1 MNIVNSLMKD
11 LLISGGWS
19 ESCVQM
25 YQHDYVKPNIIET
38 YIQENKRVTGVKIT
52 KQELKNFG
60 ACQEGFKRFI
70 IQTNNT
76 DEPVGIISLIG
87 GENTVSDL
95 LWLAGKILSKE
106 KIVRFACDCALL
118 NIELIRPYTNDFNL
132 IQDFLNNPSQNAA
145 RAARA
150 AHAASAADAAAHA
163 AYAAHAA
170 SAADAA
176 DAADAAAHAARAAR
190 AASAAYAARA
200 AAHAA
205 ARAAYAAD
213 AADINKL
220 LVKLFTE

>member
-1 MNIVNSLMKD
+1 M
-11 LLISGGWS
+11 
-19 ESCVQM
+19 
-25 YQHDYVKPNIIET
+25 
-38 YIQENKRVTGVKIT
+38 KIT

-70 IQTNNT
+70 VQTNNT
-76 DEPVGIISLIG
+76 DEPVEVISLIG

-118 NIELIRPYTNDFNL
+118 NIELIRPYMNNFNL

-145 RAARA
+145 Y
-150 AHAASAADAAAHA
+150 AADAAYAA
-163 AYAAHAA
+163 AYAADT
-170 SAADAA
+170 AD
-176 DAADAAAHAARAAR
+176 
-190 AASAAYAARA
+190 
-200 AAHAA
+200 
-205 ARAAYAAD
+205 AAD

>member
-1 MNIVNSLMKD
+1 MN
-11 LLISGGWS
+11 
-19 ESCVQM
+19 
-25 YQHDYVKPNIIET
+25 
-38 YIQENKRVTGVKIT
+38 IT

-76 DEPVGIISLIG
+76 DEPVEIVSLIG

-118 NIELIRPYTNDFNL
+118 NIGLIRPYTNDFNL

-145 RAARA
+145 AYAAY
-150 AHAASAADAAAHA
+150 AASAAACAADAAARA
-163 AYAAHAA
+163 AYAACAA
-170 SAADAA
+170 CAAACAAD
-176 DAADAAAHAARAAR
+176 
-190 AASAAYAARA
+190 
-200 AAHAA
+200 AA

-213 AADINKL
+213 AAARAADAACAANAANAADINKL

>member
-1 MNIVNSLMKD
+1 M
-11 LLISGGWS
+11 
-19 ESCVQM
+19 
-25 YQHDYVKPNIIET
+25 
-38 YIQENKRVTGVKIT
+38 KIT

-76 DEPVGIISLIG
+76 DEPVEVISLIG
-87 GENTVSDL
+87 GKNTVSDL

-145 RAARA
+145 RAA
-150 AHAASAADAAAHA
+150 
-163 AYAAHAA
+163 YAATY
-170 SAADAA
+170 AADAA
-176 DAADAAAHAARAAR
+176 DAYTYAARAAY
-190 AASAAYAARA
+190 AAYAARA
-200 AAHAA
+200 AYAA
-205 ARAAYAAD
+205 TYAAAD
-213 AADINKL
+213 AADADINKL

>member
-1 MNIVNSLMKD
+1 
-11 LLISGGWS
+11 
-19 ESCVQM
+19 M

-38 YIQENKRVTGVKIT
+38 YIQENKRVTGMKIT

-76 DEPVGIISLIG
+76 DEPVEVISLIG
-87 GENTVSDL
+87 GKNTVSDL

-132 IQDFLNNPSQNAA
+132 IQDFLNNPSQNVAA

-150 AHAASAADAAAHA
+150 AYDAARA
-163 AYAAHAA
+163 AARAAC
-170 SAADAA
+170 DAA
-176 DAADAAAHAARAAR
+176 RATCDAATYAARAAR
-190 AASAAYAARA
+190 AATYAVYDATYAVYDAYAAAYAVYD
-200 AAHAA
+200 
-205 ARAAYAAD
+205 AYNAYD
-213 AADINKL
+213 ADINKL

>member
-1 MNIVNSLMKD
+1 M
-11 LLISGGWS
+11 
-19 ESCVQM
+19 
-25 YQHDYVKPNIIET
+25 
-38 YIQENKRVTGVKIT
+38 KIT

-76 DEPVGIISLIG
+76 DEPVEVISLIG

-145 RAARA
+145 ARAAR
-150 AHAASAADAAAHA
+150 DAARDA
-163 AYAAHAA
+163 AYAA
-170 SAADAA
+170 
-176 DAADAAAHAARAAR
+176 ARAGD
-190 AASAAYAARA
+190 AAYAAA
-200 AAHAA
+200 SAG
-205 ARAAYAAD
+205 
-213 AADINKL
+213 DINKL

>member
-25 YQHDYVKPNIIET
+25 YQHDYIKPNIIET
-38 YIQENKRVTGVKIT
+38 YIQENKNKRVTGMKIT

-76 DEPVGIISLIG
+76 NEPVEVISLIG

-132 IQDFLNNPSQNAA
+132 IQDFLNSPSQNA
-145 RAARA
+145 RAAA
-150 AHAASAADAAAHA
+150 YAADAAA
-163 AYAAHAA
+163 
-170 SAADAA
+170 DAA
-176 DAADAAAHAARAAR
+176 AADAAAAAAA
-190 AASAAYAARA
+190 AAAAYAAY
-200 AAHAA
+200 AA

-213 AADINKL
+213 AADAAAYAAARAAARAARAADINKL

>member
-1 MNIVNSLMKD
+1 M
-11 LLISGGWS
+11 
-19 ESCVQM
+19 
-25 YQHDYVKPNIIET
+25 
-38 YIQENKRVTGVKIT
+38 KIT

-76 DEPVGIISLIG
+76 DEPVEVISLIG

-145 RAARA
+145 AAR
-150 AHAASAADAAAHA
+150 DA
-163 AYAAHAA
+163 AYA
-170 SAADAA
+170 
-176 DAADAAAHAARAAR
+176 AARAAR
-190 AASAAYAARA
+190 DAAARARAAARDAAYAARDA
-200 AAHAA
+200 ARDAAYAAYAA
-205 ARAAYAAD
+205 ARAGDAAARAGDAAARAGDAAYAAAR

>member
-1 MNIVNSLMKD
+1 M
-11 LLISGGWS
+11 
-19 ESCVQM
+19 
-25 YQHDYVKPNIIET
+25 
-38 YIQENKRVTGVKIT
+38 KIT

-76 DEPVGIISLIG
+76 DEPVEVISLIG

-145 RAARA
+145 AAR
-150 AHAASAADAAAHA
+150 DA
-163 AYAAHAA
+163 AYA
-170 SAADAA
+170 
-176 DAADAAAHAARAAR
+176 AARAAR
-190 AASAAYAARA
+190 DADDHARDAARDAAYAAARA
-200 AAHAA
+200 GDAAYAA
-205 ARAAYAAD
+205 ARAGDAAARAGDAAYAAAR

>member
-38 YIQENKRVTGVKIT
+38 YIQENKRVTGMKIT

-76 DEPVGIISLIG
+76 DEPVEIVSLIG

-145 RAARA
+145 GR
-150 AHAASAADAAAHA
+150 AADAAYAAADAAGRAADA
-163 AYAAHAA
+163 AYAAGR
-170 SAADAA
+170 AADAA
-176 DAADAAAHAARAAR
+176 
-190 AASAAYAARA
+190 YV
-200 AAHAA
+200 
-205 ARAAYAAD
+205 
-213 AADINKL
+213 DINKM
-220 LVKLFTE
+220 LVKLFTA

>member
-1 MNIVNSLMKD
+1 M
-11 LLISGGWS
+11 
-19 ESCVQM
+19 
-25 YQHDYVKPNIIET
+25 
-38 YIQENKRVTGVKIT
+38 KIT

-76 DEPVGIISLIG
+76 DEPVEIVSLIG

-118 NIELIRPYTNDFNL
+118 NVGLIRPYTNDFNL

-145 RAARA
+145 ARAADAAYAAAARAVDAARA
-150 AHAASAADAAAHA
+150 AAAANAVDAAAAANAA
-163 AYAAHAA
+163 AYAAR
-170 SAADAA
+170 AADADADADAAYAA
-176 DAADAAAHAARAAR
+176 DAADAAARTADAADAAC
-190 AASAAYAARA
+190 AAYA
-200 AAHAA
+200 
-205 ARAAYAAD
+205 

>member
-38 YIQENKRVTGVKIT
+38 YIQENKNKRVMSMKIT

-76 DEPVGIISLIG
+76 DEPVEVISLIG
-87 GENTVSDL
+87 GKNTVSDL
-95 LWLAGKILSKE
+95 LWLAGKILPKE

-145 RAARA
+145 R
-150 AHAASAADAAAHA
+150 
-163 AYAAHAA
+163 
-170 SAADAA
+170 DAA
-176 DAADAAAHAARAAR
+176 DAA
-190 AASAAYAARA
+190 RA
-200 AAHAA
+200 AAA
-205 ARAAYAAD
+205 AR
-213 AADINKL
+213 ADINKL

>member
-1 MNIVNSLMKD
+1 M
-11 LLISGGWS
+11 
-19 ESCVQM
+19 
-25 YQHDYVKPNIIET
+25 
-38 YIQENKRVTGVKIT
+38 KIT

-76 DEPVGIISLIG
+76 DEPVEVISLIG

-145 RAARA
+145 RAA
-150 AHAASAADAAAHA
+150 D
-163 AYAAHAA
+163 AYA
-170 SAADAA
+170 
-176 DAADAAAHAARAAR
+176 AARAAR
-190 AASAAYAARA
+190 AAYAAARAARAAYAAYAADAATYAADAYAARAAAYAARA
-200 AAHAA
+200 ADV
-205 ARAAYAAD
+205 AD
-213 AADINKL
+213 VADINKL

>member
-1 MNIVNSLMKD
+1 
-11 LLISGGWS
+11 
-19 ESCVQM
+19 M

-38 YIQENKRVTGVKIT
+38 YIQENKRVTGMKIT

-76 DEPVGIISLIG
+76 DEPVEVISLIG
-87 GENTVSDL
+87 GKNTVSDL

-132 IQDFLNNPSQNAA
+132 IQDFLNNPSQNVAA

-150 AHAASAADAAAHA
+150 AYDAARA
-163 AYAAHAA
+163 AARAAC
-170 SAADAA
+170 DAA
-176 DAADAAAHAARAAR
+176 RAACDAATYAARAAR
-190 AASAAYAARA
+190 AATYAVYDATYAVYDTYAAAYAVYD
-200 AAHAA
+200 
-205 ARAAYAAD
+205 AYNAYD
-213 AADINKL
+213 ADINKL

>member
-76 DEPVGIISLIG
+76 DEPVEVISLIG
-87 GENTVSDL
+87 GENFRDCL
-95 LWLAGKILSKE
+95 KQAKKAGWVLKNAIQFVLHQVTRILNYDPKRCGDS
-106 KIVRFACDCALL
+106 
-118 NIELIRPYTNDFNL
+118 
-132 IQDFLNNPSQNAA
+132 
-145 RAARA
+145 
-150 AHAASAADAAAHA
+150 
-163 AYAAHAA
+163 
-170 SAADAA
+170 
-176 DAADAAAHAARAAR
+176 
-190 AASAAYAARA
+190 
-200 AAHAA
+200 
-205 ARAAYAAD
+205 
-213 AADINKL
+213 
-220 LVKLFTE
+220 

>member
-1 MNIVNSLMKD
+1 
-11 LLISGGWS
+11 
-19 ESCVQM
+19 M

-38 YIQENKRVTGVKIT
+38 YIQENKRVTGMKIT

-76 DEPVGIISLIG
+76 DEPVEVISLIG
-87 GENTVSDL
+87 GKNTVSDL

-132 IQDFLNNPSQNAA
+132 IQDFLNNPSQNVAA

-150 AHAASAADAAAHA
+150 AYDAARA
-163 AYAAHAA
+163 AARAAC
-170 SAADAA
+170 DAA
-176 DAADAAAHAARAAR
+176 RAACDAATYAARAAR
-190 AASAAYAARA
+190 AATYAVYDATYAVYDAYAAAYAVYD
-200 AAHAA
+200 
-205 ARAAYAAD
+205 AYNAYD
-213 AADINKL
+213 ADINKL

>member
-1 MNIVNSLMKD
+1 M
-11 LLISGGWS
+11 
-19 ESCVQM
+19 
-25 YQHDYVKPNIIET
+25 
-38 YIQENKRVTGVKIT
+38 KIT

-76 DEPVGIISLIG
+76 DEPVEVISLIG
-87 GENTVSDL
+87 GKNTVSDL

-145 RAARA
+145 AAV
-150 AHAASAADAAAHA
+150 DA
-163 AYAAHAA
+163 AYAA
-170 SAADAA
+170 ADTA
-176 DAADAAAHAARAAR
+176 
-190 AASAAYAARA
+190 
-200 AAHAA
+200 
-205 ARAAYAAD
+205 AAYAAD
-213 AADINKL
+213 AAAYAADTAVAAAAYAAAYAADAAYAAAYAAADTAVVATAYAAYAAANTADADVNKM

>member
-1 MNIVNSLMKD
+1 M
-11 LLISGGWS
+11 
-19 ESCVQM
+19 
-25 YQHDYVKPNIIET
+25 
-38 YIQENKRVTGVKIT
+38 KIT

-76 DEPVGIISLIG
+76 DEPVEVISLIG
-87 GENTVSDL
+87 GKNTVSDL

-145 RAARA
+145 
-150 AHAASAADAAAHA
+150 AAAVDA
-163 AYAAHAA
+163 AYAA
-170 SAADAA
+170 ADTA
-176 DAADAAAHAARAAR
+176 
-190 AASAAYAARA
+190 AAYAAA
-200 AAHAA
+200 AAAYAADTAVAA
-205 ARAAYAAD
+205 AAYAAAYAAD
-213 AADINKL
+213 AAYAAAYAAADTAVVATAYAAYAAADTADADVNKM

>member
-25 YQHDYVKPNIIET
+25 YQHDYAKPNIIET
-38 YIQENKRVTGVKIT
+38 YIQENKRAISMKIT

-76 DEPVGIISLIG
+76 DEPVEIVSLIG

-145 RAARA
+145 
-150 AHAASAADAAAHA
+150 
-163 AYAAHAA
+163 Y
-170 SAADAA
+170 
-176 DAADAAAHAARAAR
+176 
-190 AASAAYAARA
+190 
-200 AAHAA
+200 AA
-205 ARAAYAAD
+205 ARAAYAAYAAARAAD
-213 AADINKL
+213 AAARAADAADAAYAAYAAYAAARAADAAAYAAADAAADAAAYAAADINKM
-220 LVKLFTE
+220 LVKLFTA